1 MSAEP
6 EITVHE
12 VDWDEDEFV
21 ILATD
26 GIWDVL
32 TDKDSAR
39 GSERRLPKRDKNR
52 FKKRLSKRLLGS
64 LFYF

>member
-39 GSERRLPKRDKNR
+39 GSERRLPKRDK
-52 FKKRLSKRLLGS
+52 KR
-64 LFYF
+64 